1 MEVKEMEPRKYY
13 NCFGMEQ
20 PKEKYRI
27 VVMETNGRVT
37 IGRAYDTFEEVHNAM
52 IELRMI
58 YAKNEVAHH
67 VGYVKE

>member
-1 MEVKEMEPRKYY
+1 MGPSCRYCST
-13 NCFGMEQ
+13 NTGAINQ
-20 PKEKYRI
+20 EKYRI